1 MGKVAKLVRV
11 MITTR
16 IIVDDNA
23 SEEEIMEIALPRLL
37 DNLYTIVDNAFEN
50 IEEIVDDTELPYDP
64 DMDDVLT

>member
-11 MITTR
+11 IITTR

-37 DNLYTIVDNAFEN
+37 DNLYTNAFEN
-50 IEEIVDDTELPYDP
+50 IEEIVDDTEVPYDP

>member
-50 IEEIVDDTELPYDP
+50 IEEIVDDTEVPYDP

>member
-1 MGKVAKLVRV
+1 MKVAKLVRV

-23 SEEEIMEIALPRLL
+23 SEEEIMEIALPMLL
-37 DNLYTIVDNAFEN
+37 DNLYTNAFEN
-50 IEEIVDDTELPYDP
+50 IEEIVDDTEVPYDP

>member
-1 MGKVAKLVRV
+1 MKVAKLVRV

-23 SEEEIMEIALPRLL
+23 SEKEIMEIALPRLL
-37 DNLYTIVDNAFEN
+37 DNLYTNAFEN
-50 IEEIVDDTELPYDP
+50 IEEIVDDTEVPYDP

>member
-1 MGKVAKLVRV
+1 MKVAKLVRV

-23 SEEEIMEIALPRLL
+23 SEKEIMEIALPRLL
-37 DNLYTIVDNAFEN
+37 DNLYTNAFEN
-50 IEEIVDDTELPYDP
+50 IEEIVDDTEVSYDP

>member
-1 MGKVAKLVRV
+1 MKVAKLVRV

-37 DNLYTIVDNAFEN
+37 DNLYTNAFEN
-50 IEEIVDDTELPYDP
+50 IEEIVDDTEVSYDP